1 MLTYP
6 EIDPVAIAL
15 GPLKIHWYGL
25 MYLVGFAGAWWL
37 MRLRARRPGSG
48 WSPEQVD
55 DLLFYGAVGVVA
67 GGRVG
72 YMLFYD
78 FGALLHNPLSLF
90 FVWQGGMSFHGGLL
104 GVLLAVWF
112 FCRREKRSWLATMD
126 FAAPVVPVGLAA
138 GRIGNFING
147 ELWGKVTDVPWAMVF
162 PTGGP
167 LPRHPSQLYEALFEG
182 VALWLLMWL
191 LVRKRKAFPGFAVG
205 CYAIGYGLA
214 RFVIEYFREPDAG
227 LGYVLALGDPG
238 APAYRYAGPLNFSM
252 GQVFSAAMILGGILV
267 LAIAPALKRRGLL
280 AAGEAARGTLSAGQ
294 AGPAGPGSP
303 AGAAKARAAEAR
315 KRRKRIK

>member
-55 DLLFYGAVGVVA
+55 DFLFYGAVGVVA

-78 FGALLHNPLSLF
+78 FGGLLHNPLSLF

-112 FCRREKRSWLATMD
+112 FCRREKRSWLAAMD
-126 FAAPVVPVGLAA
+126 FGAPMVPVGLAA

-167 LPRHPSQLYEALFEG
+167 LPRHPSQLYEFALEG
-182 VALWLLMWL
+182 VALFTILWLYS
-191 LVRKRKAFPGFAVG
+191 RKPRPLGAVAALFALCYGLFRFAVEFVRVPDPQLG
-205 CYAIGYGLA
+205 YLAFGWFTMGQLLSLPLVAIGAWVLWS
-214 RFVIEYFREPDAG
+214 
-227 LGYVLALGDPG
+227 GY
-238 APAYRYAGPLNFSM
+238 
-252 GQVFSAAMILGGILV
+252 
-267 LAIAPALKRRGLL
+267 RR
-280 AAGEAARGTLSAGQ
+280 SAGN
-294 AGPAGPGSP
+294 
-303 AGAAKARAAEAR
+303 
-315 KRRKRIK
+315 